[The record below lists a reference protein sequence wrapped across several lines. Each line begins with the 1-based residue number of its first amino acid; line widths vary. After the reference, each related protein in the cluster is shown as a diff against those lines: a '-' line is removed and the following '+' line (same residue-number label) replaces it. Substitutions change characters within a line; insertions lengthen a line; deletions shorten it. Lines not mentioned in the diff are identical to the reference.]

1 MAVDD
6 AKKREAASIAGM
18 ATRSRQ
24 PRFSATPRS
33 GPERRLRELSDSCL
47 KFVIVDYD
55 ASRAACKVIGKTDLT
70 KPSPLSGLMDC
81 RDPRRPAAGRRA
93 ARRGARARARLQFAT
108 NARHG
113 DSGFSLHCLHATCMP
128 AVADRSA

>member
-33 GPERRLRELSDSCL
+33 GPERWLRELSDSCL

-55 ASRAACKVIGKTDLT
+55 ASRAARTAIGKIDLT
-70 KPSPLSGLMDC
+70 KPLPLSGPTDG
-81 RDPRRPAAGRRA
+81 RDPRRPPEARRA
-93 ARRGARARARLQFAT
+93 ARRGDRARVRLQFAT
-108 NARHG
+108 NA
-113 DSGFSLHCLHATCMP
+113 
-128 AVADRSA
+128 